1 MSWLPVCYVAI
12 ATLSTTIAVI
22 YLAAWFMQRKEW
34 SYLAFAVLALSI
46 AALAVTELRLLQA
59 QTPDEYATAL
69 RWLHVPVWSG
79 FVALL
84 GLVYLRLKP
93 RFAWVGKLA
102 AALRTASLVAN
113 FVTGANINYR
123 AVTGIEHVIFLGEP
137 LAVARGSPNPWMI
150 TAQAALLL
158 SVIFL
163 LDCGINAW
171 RRGDRVRSLVLSIS
185 LLAAIL
191 LGGIQAILV
200 YWGFVQMPVVLT
212 PLFLV
217 VATLMGIE
225 VSFGLSRAAQAE
237 RDVELK
243 DAALSLSKQRLNL
256 AAEAA
261 NAGFWSL
268 DRQSGEI
275 WATSKARELLAL
287 APGGD
292 IYLADV
298 LNRVHMRDR
307 AWLEQKIWM
316 TSGSDDGY
324 RAEFRIVDAGG
335 EVRWLGVIGRDVHT
349 TSGEPR
355 TLMGVAVDITAQR
368 ALQDEISQQRA
379 RLDLMSK
386 TTTLAGLSTA
396 IAHELNQP
404 LATILTNAEAAQ
416 TLLAE
421 KRPNLRTV
429 KQILADIVSADLRAA
444 GVIRHLRSLAERG
457 EPRREALSIHDTI
470 HQVLRLLASEID
482 GRGIT
487 VDLDL
492 APGLPSVQADAV
504 LVQQVLLNLLDNA
517 CNAVVDKP
525 AGERQ
530 LSLVTR
536 TQGDAVLL
544 EVTDNGS
551 GLADPNRAFEPFY
564 STRPDGLGMGLTIV
578 RSIVNSHGG
587 RVSIE
592 SSPGRGT
599 TTSVSLPIN
608 GAAP

>member
-1 MSWLPVCYVAI
+1 MGWLPICYVAI

-34 SYLAFAVLALSI
+34 SNLAFAVLAVSI
-46 AALAVTELRLLQA
+46 AGLAVTELWLLQA

-69 RWLHVPVWSG
+69 RWLNVPVWSG

-84 GLVYLRLKP
+84 ALVYLRLQP
-93 RFAWVGKLA
+93 RFVWVGGLA

-113 FVTGANINYR
+113 FVSGPNVNFL
-123 AVTGIEHVIFLGEP
+123 AVTGVEHVTFLGESF
-137 LAVARGSPNPWMI
+137 AMARGTPNPWMI
-150 TAQAALLL
+150 TGQVALLL

-163 LDCGINAW
+163 VDGGINAW
-171 RRGDRVRSLVLSIS
+171 LRGERVRSLVLSGS
-185 LLAAIL
+185 LLAAVL
-191 LGGIQAILV
+191 LGGILAILV
-200 YWGFVQMPVVLT
+200 FWGFAQVPFMMT
-212 PLFLV
+212 PLFVV
-217 VATLMGIE
+217 VATFMGIE
-225 VSFGLSRAAQAE
+225 LSVGLSRAARAE

-243 DAALSLSKQRLNL
+243 DAALSLSEQRLNL

-268 DRQSGEI
+268 DRESGAI
-275 WATSKARELLAL
+275 WATAKARELFGL
-287 APGGD
+287 APGGEID
-292 IYLADV
+292 LADV
-298 LNRVHMRDR
+298 LNRVHVRDR
-307 AWLEQKIWM
+307 AWLEQKIRT

-335 EVRWLGVIGRDVHT
+335 EVRWLGVIGRSVAIT
-349 TSGEPR
+349 RGEPR
-355 TLMGVAVDITAQR
+355 TLMGVAVDITARQ
-368 ALQDEISQQRA
+368 AMQDEIRQQRA
-379 RLDLMSK
+379 RLELMSK

-416 TLLAE
+416 TLLADSH
-421 KRPNLRTV
+421 PNLRTV

-444 GVIRHLRSLAERG
+444 DVIRHLRGLAERG

-492 APGLPSVQADAV
+492 APALPLVEADAV
-504 LVQQVLLNLLDNA
+504 LIQQVLLNLLDNA
-517 CNAVVDKP
+517 CNAVADKP

-530 LSLVTR
+530 VSLVTR
-536 TQGDAVLL
+536 TKGDMVLL

-551 GLADPNRAFEPFY
+551 GLADLDRVFEPFY
-564 STRPDGLGMGLTIV
+564 STKPDGLGMGLPIV

-592 SSPGRGT
+592 STPGRGT
-599 TTSVSLPIN
+599 TIRVSLPVN
-608 GAAP
+608 GPAS